1 MGGPENHNETYSKV
15 VDKVAGSL
23 EHAGIAPDR
32 ILRSVKGAVDTV
44 NRELDS
50 ITQEMNRRAQRTQTN
65 YAAGNNRQNGSQ
77 TRYGYVPPAGSKP
90 AGQSRPSSGYV
101 RPVPPP
107 ARPAAPRTPVPP
119 RGTVPLRTAP
129 VQRPPQPKMVM
140 KRKPS
145 NAKFWFVGI
154 LAMIYAMNFPM
165 YHYTHFAGLAA
176 TAAVAYCLAAFVL
189 FKGKKVFVPVEEEK
203 PAVEEKAPE
212 PEKKSTTGNPEVD
225 KIIEEGQEYM
235 KKLRAANDRIPDEV
249 MSERISR
256 MENASADIFAL
267 IAENPDKAPQIRRFM
282 NYYLPTTLK
291 LLQSYDKL
299 SRQRVKGENIQKTMF
314 EIEGIMETIAAAFEK
329 QLDSLFGSDAMDIAA
344 DISVMESILQ
354 QEGLAGE
361 EAPPVSAVSSGG
373 AAAAEAPA
381 SGGFG
386 MPTLTLDPNAQ
397 DNDTKSN

>member
-1 MGGPENHNETYSKV
+1 M
-15 VDKVAGSL
+15 VDKVAGGL
-23 EHAGIAPDR
+23 EQAGIAPDR
-32 ILRSVKGAVDTV
+32 ILRSVKGAMDSMS
-44 NRELDS
+44 RELDS
-50 ITQEMNRRAQRTQTN
+50 ISREMDRRSQRRQPN
-65 YAAGNNRQNGSQ
+65 YAAGNTGRNSNPPRS
-77 TRYGYVPPAGSKP
+77 GYVAPAGAPRPAAGGKP

-107 ARPAAPRTPVPP
+107 VRPAAPRTPVPP
-119 RGTVPLRTAP
+119 RGTVPMRTAP
-129 VQRPPQPKMVM
+129 RPPQPKMVM
-140 KRKPS
+140 KRQPS
-145 NAKFWFVGI
+145 NVKFWFVGI

-165 YHYTHFAGLAA
+165 YHFSHFAGLAA
-176 TAAVAYCLAAFVL
+176 TAAVIYCLAAFVL
-189 FKGKKVFVPVEEEK
+189 FRGKKVFVPVEEEK
-203 PAVEEKAPE
+203 PKVVEKAPE

-225 KIIEEGQEYM
+225 KIIDEGQEYM

-256 MENASADIFAL
+256 MENASADIFAH

-299 SRQRVKGENIQKTMF
+299 SRQRVKGENIHKTMF

-329 QLDSLFGSDAMDIAA
+329 QLDSLFGSEAMDIAA

-361 EAPPVSAVSSGG
+361 EAPPVSSSGG
-373 AAAAEAPA
+373 AAATAEAPA
-381 SGGFG
+381 VGGFT

-397 DNDTKSN
+397 DDTKKN